1 MNVEAEPIWFTTG
14 NPFVDMGQE
23 MMAAWAEVYKAD
35 DLTVADVETL
45 LPRLVDLY
53 FQEGWNKASHSL
65 FPNSNLN
72 NPAIKAH
79 ERRERYAALLTGW
92 IETIKEPH
100 EDDLQTNCAISGR
113 PAQIYVGR
121 MFLPMSDF
129 GGGNFQSGNEKGMP
143 LSASVALALQFFPLG
158 LVKVGKMMA
167 LPHFSRDEVQYAWA
181 EQRLKNVIESEALN
195 TGGIRDIGTSRPANE
210 FFKLVEGLVREQQE
224 FPDSSV
230 TLYLFNNF
238 NQADYKSATDLH
250 YMPSQVFRFIF
261 AAMTPTGEPSWR
273 RIVRR
278 GYAANKSIEDDD
290 ALRRYNNLVYS
301 RLLRGESISSFFLDT
316 KQRRP
321 VVRGE
326 GGWKLFISYLK
337 EVGGMDQ
344 RRIDSLRDLG
354 DRIAPLVRDK
364 HRRLMALE
372 GAGSKGVLTG
382 VLYRIAKDAT
392 AQGQA
397 APLITFDQLVSDVFP
412 HDVQYSDW
420 REVKYLLLFRIYEQ
434 LFDDLKDNPDYINA
448 ETAEEG
454 EVA

>member
-1 MNVEAEPIWFTTG
+1 MNVETEAVWFTTG

-53 FQEGWNKASHSL
+53 FQEGWMKSSYTI
-65 FPNSNLN
+65 FPNSDLN
-72 NPAIKAH
+72 NGNK
-79 ERRERYAALLTGW
+79 RREKYTAALNEWLRT
-92 IETIKEPH
+92 IEEPQSQR
-100 EDDLQTNCAISGR
+100 LGVACAISGR
-113 PAQIYVGR
+113 PAQVYFGR
-121 MFLPMSDF
+121 KYLPMSDF
-129 GGGNFQSGNEKGMP
+129 EEGNFQSANQKGVP
-143 LSASVALALQFFPLG
+143 LSASVALAIQFLPLG
-158 LVKVGKMMA
+158 LVWVGRMMA
-167 LPHFSRDEVQYAWA
+167 FPHFSNNTLQCAWA
-181 EQRLKNVIESEALN
+181 DQQIDNVLRSETMGA
-195 TGGIRDIGTSRPANE
+195 GGVQSFGTSKPVNA
-210 FFKLVEGLVREQQE
+210 FFKLVENVVRGQQ
-224 FPDSSV
+224 DTSNSSV
-230 TLYLFNNF
+230 TLYLFNNYNVVNF
-238 NQADYKSATDLH
+238 NNAVELH
-250 YMPSQVFRFIF
+250 YMPSPVFRFI
-261 AAMTPTGEPSWR
+261 AAAVNHSNGEPWR
-273 RIVRR
+273 QIVRR
-278 GYAANKSIEDDD
+278 GYVTKKEIEDEDD
-290 ALRRYNNLVYS
+290 ALRHFNNRVYS
-301 RLLRGESISSFFLDT
+301 RLLRGESISRFFLDT

-354 DRIAPLVRDK
+354 DRIAPLVRD
-364 HRRLMALE
+364 RRKRLLALE

-434 LFDDLKDNPDYINA
+434 LFDDLKDDPEYINV